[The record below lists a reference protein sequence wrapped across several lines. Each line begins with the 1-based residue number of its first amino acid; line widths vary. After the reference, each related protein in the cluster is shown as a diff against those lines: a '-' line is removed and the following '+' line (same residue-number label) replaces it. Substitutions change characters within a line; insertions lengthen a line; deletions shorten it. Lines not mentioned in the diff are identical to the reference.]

1 MKLKYYLRTLGI
13 GIFVTALI
21 LTVSS
26 MLHGVSDEEVIQR
39 AKALGLTEAKNQVLS
54 DLREQQNT
62 EPSKEPG
69 KTVPSVLEQ
78 EESGQETEE
87 STNASEPVEESRRE
101 TQPES
106 TAEESVG
113 TTETEETAEPVENV
127 QESSVQ
133 SEPEVIDEMVKIVIA
148 RGDSSRIVSQKLY
161 EAGLVSSA
169 AEFDSFLC
177 NNRYDYGI
185 RTGTYQI
192 PGGSTEEQI
201 AKIITGN

>member
-26 MLHGVSDEEVIQR
+26 KLHGVSDEEVIQR
-39 AKALGLTEAKNQVLS
+39 AKELGMTEAKNQVLS

-69 KTVPSVLEQ
+69 KTVPSVSEQ

-87 STNASEPVEESRRE
+87 STNASEPLEESRRE

-113 TTETEETAEPVENV
+113 TTETEEAAEPHE
-127 QESSVQ
+127 E
-133 SEPEVIDEMVKIVIA
+133 
-148 RGDSSRIVSQKLY
+148 
-161 EAGLVSSA
+161 
-169 AEFDSFLC
+169 
-177 NNRYDYGI
+177 
-185 RTGTYQI
+185 
-192 PGGSTEEQI
+192 STEEESTATESTEEAAEASEDSTDSTDI
-201 AKIITGN
+201 GEAA